1 MSRTANITTIMH
13 RSLLLLACAVAAI
26 VMLVTGHVGWG
37 ILTGAVTVG
46 GAVSASKQLS
56 TLHSVRANAAVVA
69 PAVVTIIALIGAY

>member
-37 ILTGAVTVG
+37 ILTGVVTVG